1 MVSPVMFENGVD
13 GARINISDP
22 DQWEIT
28 FEKDNKVYAIAII
41 VLSIGSAIIRLTMLN
56 HLAPLVQIT

>member
-28 FEKDNKVYAIAII
+28 FDKDNKVGYSHNS
-41 VLSIGSAIIRLTMLN
+41 SIYWECN
-56 HLAPLVQIT
+56 N